1 MEERISVIMS
11 TYNEQEDWLRKSIE
25 SILNQTYTNLEVI
38 IVIDNPQNE
47 VLTKVIQEL
56 SWRDSRIQVLKN
68 PQNMGL
74 VQSLNRALQ
83 QATGTLVAR
92 MDADDIS
99 YPQRLEQEYQFM
111 REQNIDFVMGT
122 VDYIDEDDNVDT
134 NTFEKQYIGKS
145 FNRILRIGNI
155 SSHPTWLLKREIYQ
169 KLGGYRDIDGCED
182 FEFLLRAVQHG
193 YRCGRM
199 SQHILCYR
207 MRSSGISRSKAME
220 QFLRM
225 DYWRNLYRKDIQLD
239 TREPTE
245 CDTLIKQISPRK
257 YELFQKAMEGLWEG
271 KKLAARRCYIR
282 GAGCILKGMFRSR
295 LYSRYVWD
303 NIKWLAAV
311 RLL

>member
-47 VLTKVIQEL
+47 VLTKVIEEL

-74 VQSLNRALQ
+74 VRSLNRALQ

-99 YPQRLEQEYQFM
+99 YPQRLEQEYRFM

-122 VDYIDEDDNVDT
+122 VDYIDEDGNVDT

-239 TREPTE
+239 TREPKE
-245 CDTLIKQISPRK
+245 CDTLIKQDRK
-257 YELFQKAMEGLWEG
+257 
-271 KKLAARRCYIR
+271 
-282 GAGCILKGMFRSR
+282 S
-295 LYSRYVWD
+295 V
-303 NIKWLAAV
+303 V
-311 RLL
+311 